1 MELKT
6 VSESDN
12 TNSITTISVVNL
24 TNSNVSQRNSTSNNN
39 NIKNVKKSSQQ
50 NDLSIRSVS
59 SSNKKLSLAEQIVKR
74 KDLRKK
80 NLEIGE
86 QNKSETLQTTTTQT
100 YSSNDSLTSTN
111 LNTITSMF
119 NRQQKDSLNNTTK
132 SNLIVSIPSEKNNN
146 TIEKKESEEVAT
158 VNQVKSDIK
167 MLSNLAILPTKIDN
181 PVIKEQLSNPNSNE
195 EFLHR
200 ENQALRNKI
209 EELKSEILVKRT
221 TKIYF
226 FYSLSKRICYY

>member
-1 MELKT
+1 